1 MNWIEKFENRF
12 FRIRALPRNI
22 QAPIEIVRK
31 EIGPALEKKTET
43 ISLESVCFGDTIYC
57 NGCHDFCLKKREELS

>member
-22 QAPIEIVRK
+22 QASAENVRK
-31 EIGPALEKKTET
+31 EIGPALEKKAET
-43 ISLESVCFGDTIYC
+43 ISLESVCRGDTMYC
-57 NGCHDFCLKKREELS
+57 NGCHDSCKKKKND

>member
-22 QAPIEIVRK
+22 QASIEIVRK
-31 EIGPALEKKTET
+31 EIGPALEKKQKRFLSSQCALET
-43 ISLESVCFGDTIYC
+43 LYIAMVAMTFV
-57 NGCHDFCLKKREELS
+57 